1 MIPLAILAALLAC
14 DVALTAY
21 CLRHGGQEV
30 NPLYRTALRRLP
42 WPFAL
47 AIYAL
52 VWTVLAGVAHRLC
65 DDAPVVL
72 CAVAGIAVLANAHA
86 ARRVR
91 R

>member
-1 MIPLAILAALLAC
+1 MIPLAILAALLVC
-14 DVALTAY
+14 DVSLTAY
-21 CLRHGGQEV
+21 CLRHGGSEA
-30 NPLYRTALRRLP
+30 NPLYRSALKRLP

-47 AIYAL
+47 ALYAL

-65 DDAPVVL
+65 DEAVVVL
-72 CAVAGIAVLANAHA
+72 CVVAWIAMLANAHA